1 MSKMILVSACLA
13 GVKCRYDGESNKN
26 QSIVDLVKS
35 GRAIAVCPEL
45 LGGLDTPRDFCELNS
60 SDRVITYKGEDITDF
75 YTRGA
80 YKTLEIAKIV
90 NAEIAILQ
98 QRSPSCGCGKIYD
111 GSFSRKLINGDGCTA
126 KLLKENGVIVCND
139 ENFNEYIK

>member
-1 MSKMILVSACLA
+1 MILVSACLA

>member
-60 SDRVITYKGEDITDF
+60 SNRVITYKGEDITDF

-139 ENFNEYIK
+139 ENFNEHIK

>member
-60 SDRVITYKGEDITDF
+60 SNRVITYKGEDITDF